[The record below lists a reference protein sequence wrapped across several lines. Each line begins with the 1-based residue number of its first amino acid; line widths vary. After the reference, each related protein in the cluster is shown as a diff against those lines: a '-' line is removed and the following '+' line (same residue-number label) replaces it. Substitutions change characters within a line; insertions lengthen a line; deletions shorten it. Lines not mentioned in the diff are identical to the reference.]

1 MTPLVPDVNLYSGSA
16 RLAGNPWNPGA
27 LVKRIIQM
35 GTDTEEAAS
44 ALWSLL
50 FGALSVDS
58 EDDAWARWLQE
69 EFSRRKLA
77 TINMTWQQVPWKQD
91 STDIATSDKSS
102 LRFSNGDKDWVESAR
117 SMFIESIASADA
129 ADEADGLRLASWNT
143 ISRVWSLKNSEDHHA
158 RSLALALG
166 YPPPTDNV
174 LSFGSQSKALRKL
187 AEQLEDGFTLAIDQ
201 FKEEAESDDEK
212 AALDTVLSQ
221 LLARCPTST
230 AVTQSMCVADRLPAA
245 SSAT

>member
-174 LSFGSQSKALRKL
+174 SLSDHNLKLSGSLRSSWKMDSLWQSISSKKKQRVMMKRLR
-187 AEQLEDGFTLAIDQ
+187 
-201 FKEEAESDDEK
+201 
-212 AALDTVLSQ
+212 
-221 LLARCPTST
+221 ST
-230 AVTQSMCVADRLPAA
+230 RFFRSFSLVAPRRRR
-245 SSAT
+245 